1 MDLSGPAGVPAPK
14 IANDGDNDVAPE
26 TQPSQF
32 LLIRGLEASVTEEL
46 LAKGV
51 SKLYR
56 PSGNNDSAPD
66 NQKKGS
72 KVASTTGDSNLGA
85 REGSLRRVLLVRDR
99 KTNASW
105 RYGFAEFAGIK
116 VRLLYSSPYFLFLSL
131 IFHILGCT
139 RCDDATQLF
148 REIYHFLQAGVGHLH
163 SWRSVCS
170 CHECPIWC

>member
-1 MDLSGPAGVPAPK
+1 MDLSGPPGVPAPK

-116 VRLLYSSPYFLFLSL
+116 VRLLYSSPFLFSPPNL
-131 IFHILGCT
+131 
-139 RCDDATQLF
+139 
-148 REIYHFLQAGVGHLH
+148 
-163 SWRSVCS
+163 
-170 CHECPIWC
+170 